1 MVKGVNVVGS
11 EEVWACVL
19 LKLWYPLCTMP
30 IIKSAKKANEASMRK
45 HVFNLRRTRD
55 MKTAVKELKDLAAK
69 GKVEDAAKKLPEA
82 YKAID
87 KAAKR
92 GVIKKNTANR
102 KKSLLARTLVKKVE
116 KKVTKK
122 SKAAEAKAE

>member
-1 MVKGVNVVGS
+1 
-11 EEVWACVL
+11 
-19 LKLWYPLCTMP
+19 MP

-45 HVFNLRRTRD
+45 HVFNLRRTRALKET
-55 MKTAVKELKDLAAK
+55 MKDVKELAAT
-69 GKVEDAAKKLPEA
+69 GKIEEATKKLPEA

-87 KAAKR
+87 KATKR

-116 KKVTKK
+116 VKATKK
-122 SKAAEAKAE
+122 TKAVKEEK

>member
-1 MVKGVNVVGS
+1 MV
-11 EEVWACVL
+11 
-19 LKLWYPLCTMP
+19 
-30 IIKSAKKANEASMRK
+30 
-45 HVFNLRRTRD
+45 
-55 MKTAVKELKDLAAK
+55 VKEVKDLVTK
-69 GKVEDAAKKLPEA
+69 GKVEDATKKLPEA

-116 KKVTKK
+116 KKVTGKAKK
-122 SKAAEAKAE
+122 AEAKTEEK

>member
-1 MVKGVNVVGS
+1 
-11 EEVWACVL
+11 
-19 LKLWYPLCTMP
+19 MP
-30 IIKSAKKANEASMRK
+30 IIKSAKKADKASKRK

-55 MKTAVKELKDLAAK
+55 MKMVVKEVKELVAK
-69 GKVEDAAKKLPEA
+69 GNASEAEKKLPEA

-87 KAAKR
+87 KAAKN

-102 KKSLLARTLVKKVE
+102 KKSLLARTLLKKVE

-122 SKAAEAKAE
+122 SKAAEVKAE